1 MPRSV
6 IDLPYQVDYL
16 SILDEHGNVDRDLEP
31 AIPAELLLKLHY
43 HMLLGRRMDE
53 HMLVLQRQG
62 RIGGFAPIK
71 GMEAAHLGAIAAI
84 REDDWFVPQLRE
96 AAAEFWR
103 GRRLESILL
112 FHNGYEEG
120 ILIDAEQNNMPIGII
135 VAGQLPH
142 AAGIAYGMKYRKSG
156 QVAMTFLG
164 DGGTSQGDFHE
175 ALNFASVLQLP
186 VVFVCQNN
194 QWAISVPVHKQTHSR
209 TLAQKALAYD
219 MPGIRVD
226 GNDVLAVYS
235 AASEAVERA
244 RSGGGPSLIECLT
257 YRVLMHTTSDDPKRY
272 RTDEEA
278 EGWLSRDPLD
288 RFSKYLIDKGLLD
301 PAAIEAAEEKVRAEI
316 QAAVERFEQQMTV
329 FIDPEHIFNH
339 NYAELTPELIEQ
351 REEFRRELAADAAEA
366 NPHA

>member
-6 IDLPYQVDYL
+6 IDLPYRVDYL
-16 SILDEHGNVDRDLEP
+16 SILDENGQVDRDLEP
-31 AIPAELLLKLHY
+31 QLPDELLLKLHWY
-43 HMLLGRRMDE
+43 MLLARRMDE
-53 HMLVLQRQG
+53 RMLTMQRQG

-84 REDDWFVPQLRE
+84 QENDWFVPQLRE

-120 ILIDAEQNNMPIGII
+120 ILITPEQNNLPIGII

-142 AAGIAYGMKYRKSG
+142 AVGIAYGMKYRKSR
-156 QVAMTFLG
+156 QVALTFLG

-175 ALNFASVLQLP
+175 ALNVASVFQVP

-194 QWAISVPVHKQTHSR
+194 QWAISVPLSKQTHSR

-219 MPGIRVD
+219 MPAVRVD

-235 AASEAVERA
+235 ATKEAVDRA
-244 RSGGGPSLIECLT
+244 RAGGGPSFIECLT
-257 YRVLMHTTSDDPKRY
+257 YRVLMHTTSDDPTRY
-272 RTDEEA
+272 RSEE
-278 EGWLSRDPLD
+278 ESEVWLKRDPLV
-288 RFSKYLIDKGLLD
+288 RFQKYLVDKGILD
-301 PAAIEAAEEKVRAEI
+301 EVRIAECEEQVKAEI
-316 QAAVERFEQQMTV
+316 QAAIERF
-329 FIDPEHIFNH
+329 
-339 NYAELTPELIEQ
+339 A
-351 REEFRRELAADAAEA
+351 
-366 NPHA
+366 